1 MILPEK
7 MTRILVVGSKESLPQ
22 TINILYGLETVH
34 LVDFSADEP
43 GFTLGSPLPIASDAS
58 QKLLKLRSMERDL
71 EIKDI
76 KGMEIEVIPIEKINS
91 DVDETISGLE
101 AEIVGVVETKGNSQA
116 RLHEIE
122 QKKKQLEPFM
132 TVPLPLE
139 LYSGYE
145 NLSVFTGHVKLDPT
159 AALTQAVKQFE
170 IYKSNDGKFIAVFTA
185 RSEAAEAQK
194 VLIQSGFTDMPA
206 PTGKGEPAEE
216 IKRLDEESAVQKKT
230 LEEATKKITNLRE
243 KHQSFILASD
253 EHLSIEVEKAET
265 PIRIGATAHAFAMDG
280 WVPSADIGA
289 IEKELSAK
297 LGDKVFMEVIGEAPR
312 KEAHAPAHSP
322 GLPHKEPV
330 EKVPTLQRNGK
341 TVRKFEFLTELI
353 SVPRYN
359 EIDPSTILAITFPI
373 FFGLMVGDMG
383 YGIPFLILGA
393 LGLKK
398 CVSKEWRT
406 IATMLFFGGIW
417 ATVFGFFMYGEAFG
431 LHFYAITDE
440 MTWSSL
446 LGVDLPHKLL
456 GFIPIGVFSKLS
468 DVKILLFLTVWI
480 GIIHLYIGFG
490 LGFYNKYMR
499 HGRKHAVMEKGSWIL
514 ILTGGTFLLMWIIDL
529 LIAPWLLNETTT
541 MIFLILGVVTLVP
554 GVLMVLK
561 AEGATAVL
569 ELPGLMS
576 NMISYARLAAIGM
589 SKAGLALAFNTI
601 AFETILGFDPAAR
614 AGAGAW
620 PADLSIIMIIV
631 AVLILIVGH
640 LTVFILGILSAG
652 MHGIRLHYVELF
664 QKFFEGGGVK
674 FNPLKIV
681 RKRTIER

>member
-22 TINILYGLETVH
+22 TIDILYGLETVH
-34 LVDFSADEP
+34 LVDFSAEEP

-58 QKLLKLRSMERDL
+58 HKLLKLRSMEKDL
-71 EIKDI
+71 DIKEV

-91 DVDETISGLE
+91 EVDETINGLE

-116 RLHEIE
+116 RMHEIE

-145 NLSVFTGHVKLDPT
+145 NLTVYTGYVKLDPT

-170 IYKSNDGKFIAVFTA
+170 IYKSNDGKFVAVFTTKA
-185 RSEAAEAQK
+185 EAAEAQK
-194 VLIQSGFTDMPA
+194 ILIQSGYTDVPA

-216 IKRLDEESAVQKKT
+216 VKRLDEEYAVQTKT
-230 LEEATKKITNLRE
+230 LEEATKKIDALRE

-265 PIRIGATAHAFAMDG
+265 PIRLGTTAHAFAMDG
-280 WVPSADIGA
+280 WVPSADISG

-297 LGDKVFMEVIGEAPR
+297 LGGAVFLEVIGEAPR
-312 KEAHAPAHSP
+312 AEKHEPAHTP

-341 TVRKFEFLTELI
+341 TVQKFEFLTELI

-359 EIDPSTILAITFPI
+359 EIDPSTILALTFPI

-393 LGLKK
+393 LGLAK
-398 CVSKEWRT
+398 CKSKEWRT

-417 ATVFGFFMYGEAFG
+417 ATVFGFFLFGEAFG
-431 LHFYAITDE
+431 LHFYAIPNE

-446 LGVDLPHKLL
+446 LGVDLPRTLF
-456 GFIPIGVFSKLS
+456 GFIPVGIYSKLT

-480 GIIHLYIGFG
+480 GIIHLYLGFG
-490 LGFYNKYMR
+490 LGFYNKYIR
-499 HGRKHAVMEKGSWIL
+499 HGTKHAVMEKGSWML

-529 LIAPWLLNETTT
+529 LIVNWLLDDTTS
-541 MIFLILGVVTLVP
+541 MIFLLLGIVTLVP

-561 AEGATAVL
+561 AEGATAIL

-601 AFETILGFDPAAR
+601 AFETILGFDPVAR

-620 PADLSIIMIIV
+620 PADIAIVMIIV

-664 QKFFEGGGVK
+664 QKFYEGGGVK

-681 RKRTIER
+681 RKRTSER

>member
-7 MTRILVVGSKESLPQ
+7 MTRILVVGSKESLSQ
-22 TINILYGLETVH
+22 TIDILYGLETVH
-34 LVDFSADEP
+34 LVDFSAEEP
-43 GFTLGSPLPIASDAS
+43 GFSLGSPLPIASDAS

-71 EIKDI
+71 DIKEV
-76 KGMEIEVIPIEKINS
+76 KGMEIEVIPIGKINS
-91 DVDETISGLE
+91 EVDETINGLE
-101 AEIVGVVETKGNSQA
+101 AEIVGVVETKSNSQA
-116 RLHEIE
+116 RMHEIE

-139 LYSGYE
+139 LYTGYE
-145 NLSVFTGHVKLDPT
+145 SLTVFTGYVKMDPA

-170 IYKSNDGKFIAVFTA
+170 VYKSNDGKFVAVFVPK
-185 RSEAAEAQK
+185 SEAAEAQK
-194 VLIQSGFTDMPA
+194 VLIQNGYTDMPA

-216 IKRLDEESAVQKKT
+216 IKRLDEEYEVEKKT
-230 LEEATKKITNLRE
+230 LEEATKKIDALRE

-265 PIRIGATAHAFAMDG
+265 PIRLGTTAHAFAMDA
-280 WVPSADIGA
+280 WVPSADVSG
-289 IEKELSAK
+289 IEKELASK
-297 LGDKVFMEVIGEAPR
+297 MGDAVLMEVIGEAPR
-312 KEAHAPAHSP
+312 AEQHEPAHTP
-322 GLPHKEPV
+322 GMPHKEPV

-341 TVRKFEFLTELI
+341 TVSKFEFLTELI

-393 LGLKK
+393 LGLAK
-398 CVSKEWRT
+398 CTSKEWRT

-417 ATVFGFFMYGEAFG
+417 ATLFGFFLFGEAFG
-431 LHFYAITDE
+431 LHFYPIPDE

-446 LGVDLPHKLL
+446 LGVNLPHTLF
-456 GFIPIGVFSKLS
+456 GFIPVGIYSKLT

-480 GIIHLYIGFG
+480 GIIHLYLGFG
-490 LGFYNKYMR
+490 LGFYNKYLR
-499 HGRKHAVMEKGSWIL
+499 HGRKHAIMEKGSWIL

-529 LIAPWLLNETTT
+529 LIATWLLSDTIS
-541 MIFLILGVVTLVP
+541 MVFLALGVVTLVP

-561 AEGATAVL
+561 AEGATAIL

-601 AFETILGFDPAAR
+601 AFETILGFDPVAR

-620 PADLSIIMIIV
+620 PVDLSIVMIIV
-631 AVLILIVGH
+631 AIVILIVGH

-664 QKFFEGGGVK
+664 QKFYEGGGVK
-674 FNPLKIV
+674 FNPLRIV
-681 RKRTIER
+681 RKRTSER

>member
-1 MILPEK
+1 MLLPEK
-7 MTRILVVGSKESLPQ
+7 MTRILVVGSKESLPE
-22 TINILYGLETVH
+22 TIDILYGLETVH

-71 EIKDI
+71 EIKEI
-76 KGMEIEVIPIEKINS
+76 KGMEIEVIPIGKINS
-91 DVDETISGLE
+91 DVDETIHGLE

-116 RLHEIE
+116 RMHEIE

-139 LYSGYE
+139 LYTGYE
-145 NLSVFTGHVKLDPT
+145 SLSVFTGYVKLDPS
-159 AALTQAVKQFE
+159 AALAQAVKQFE
-170 IYKSNDGKFIAVFTA
+170 IYTSKDGKFVAVFTTK
-185 RSEAAEAQK
+185 SEASEVQK

-216 IKRLDEESAVQKKT
+216 IKRLDEEYAVESKA
-230 LEEATKKITNLRE
+230 LEDATAKIASLRE

-265 PIRIGATAHAFAMDG
+265 PIRLGTTAHAFAMDA
-280 WVPSADIGA
+280 WVPSADIPG
-289 IEKELSAK
+289 IQKELSAK
-297 LGDKVFMEVIGEAPR
+297 LGDAVLVEVIGEAPR
-312 KEAHAPAHSP
+312 AEVHAPAHTP

-398 CVSKEWRT
+398 CISKEWRT

-431 LHFYAITDE
+431 LHFYAIPDE

-446 LGVDLPHKLL
+446 LGVDLPRTLF
-456 GFIPIGVFSKLS
+456 GFIPVGIYSKLS

-480 GIIHLYIGFG
+480 GIIHLYLGFG
-490 LGFYNKYMR
+490 LGFYNKYLR
-499 HGRKHAVMEKGSWIL
+499 HGTKHAVMEKGSWML

-529 LIAPWLLNETTT
+529 LIANWLLNDTIS
-541 MIFLILGVVTLVP
+541 MVFLLLGIVTLVP

-561 AEGATAVL
+561 AEGATAIL

-601 AFETILGFDPAAR
+601 AFETILSFDPAAN

-620 PADLSIIMIIV
+620 PADLSIVMIIV

-664 QKFFEGGGVK
+664 QKFYEGGGVK
-674 FNPLKIV
+674 FNPLRIV
-681 RKRTIER
+681 RKRTSER